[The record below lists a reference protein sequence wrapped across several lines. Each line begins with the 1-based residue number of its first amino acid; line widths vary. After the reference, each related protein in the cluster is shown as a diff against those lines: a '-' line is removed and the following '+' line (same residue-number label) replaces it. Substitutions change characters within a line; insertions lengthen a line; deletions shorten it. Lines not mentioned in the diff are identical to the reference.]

1 MTICK
6 IRSFTF
12 MKFTYVWKLNN
23 ILYSYKGKS
32 DDFILFNANYYTDV
46 LLHII
51 LVSWAIYGWISSW
64 KLFVLNLP
72 EIDFRY
78 QEILMLIYKYVRY
91 LEKHQTLLQLC
102 HESHCISLSSRRRQ
116 SLDIVCSF
124 TKINNE
130 VYTHHKTY
138 SNVLID
144 RGASTPHFIRLSVA
158 NFTYRV
164 KNRLNSNNWK
174 MLSFPSMQTL
184 KDRKYW

>member
-12 MKFTYVWKLNN
+12 MKFTFIRKLNHT
-23 ILYSYKGKS
+23 LYSYKEKS
-32 DDFILFNANYYTDV
+32 SEFIPFNANYYIDM

-51 LVSWAIYGWISSW
+51 LISWAIYGWISSW
-64 KLFVLNLP
+64 KLFVLNLLKVVV
-72 EIDFRY
+72 RY
-78 QEILMLIYKYVRY
+78 WEILMSVSKHVSY

-102 HESHCISLSSRRRQ
+102 RESHCTSLFSRRRQ

-124 TKINNE
+124 TKIKNG

-138 SNVLID
+138 SNVLIC
-144 RGASTPHFIRLSVA
+144 RGASTPHFIRLLSG

-164 KNRLNSNNWK
+164 KNGFNSN
-174 MLSFPSMQTL
+174 LSFSSVQTL
-184 KDRKYW
+184 KDRKHW